1 MRDAKPAASI
11 DAYLKTVPEPMRAA
25 LQKLREQIRAA
36 APEAVETIA
45 YQMPAFKLNGKPL
58 AYFAAFRD
66 HCSYFP
72 VGGKALDAM
81 PEAAKAFRTAK
92 GTLQFTP
99 GKPLPAALVKRL
111 VKARIADIRG
121 R

>member
-1 MRDAKPAASI
+1 MRAAKPSATI
-11 DAYLKTVPEPMRAA
+11 DAYLAKVPEPFRAA
-25 LQKLREQIRAA
+25 LEKLRAQIHAA

-45 YQMPAFKLNGKPL
+45 YQMPAFKLDGKPL

-66 HCSYFP
+66 HCSWFP

-81 PEAAKAFRTAK
+81 PEAVKAFRTAK

-99 GKPLPAALVKRL
+99 DRPLPAALVRKL